1 MKAFSQSP
9 QTKTKTKTPKKKTK
23 TKTPKKKTKKPQLSE
38 TFSFFEK

>member
-23 TKTPKKKTKKPQLSE
+23 KPQLSE
-38 TFSFFEK
+38 TFSFLEK